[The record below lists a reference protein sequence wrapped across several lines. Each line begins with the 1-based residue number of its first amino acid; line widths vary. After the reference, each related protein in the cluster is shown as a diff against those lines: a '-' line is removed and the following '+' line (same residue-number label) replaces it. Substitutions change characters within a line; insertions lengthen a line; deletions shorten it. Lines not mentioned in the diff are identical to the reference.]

1 MSDKHQEIKSKVLMG
16 LSIPTS
22 FIKETNPL
30 TSEIGKL
37 VARYFQEKVADK
49 IPDRKNPNV
58 TICTYSNYS
67 NKYLGDYVCFIGEE
81 VAEDTKVPAG
91 MVRHEI
97 PAATYMKFTTE
108 KGAVPFNIMKVWQK
122 IWQMF
127 EGTEHGNRLYQVDFQ
142 VHDERAADPLNAI
155 VDIYVGVSSS

>member
-1 MSDKHQEIKSKVLMG
+1 MIYERQQIENKVLMG

-22 FIKETNPL
+22 FIKETTPI

-37 VARYFQEKVADK
+37 VARYFQDKVAER
-49 IPDRKNPNV
+49 IPQRKNPHV

-81 VAEDTKVPAG
+81 VSKDAQVPEG

-97 PAATYMKFTTE
+97 PAATYLKFTTE

-122 IWQMF
+122 VWQMF
-127 EGTEHGNRLYQVDFQ
+127 ETPDHGKRLYQVDFQ
-142 VHDERAADPLNAI
+142 IHDERAADPLNAI
-155 VDIYVGVSSS
+155 VDIYVGIE

>member
-1 MSDKHQEIKSKVLMG
+1 MLYERHKIEPKVLIG
-16 LSIPTS
+16 LSVSTS
-22 FIKETNPL
+22 FMKESNPL
-30 TSEIGKL
+30 TSEIGKV
-37 VARYFQEKVADK
+37 VAKYFQDKFADK
-49 IPDRKNPNV
+49 IPERKHPNV

-81 VAEDTKVPAG
+81 VNKDTKVPEG

-97 PAATYMKFTTE
+97 PAATYLKFTTE

-127 EGTEHGNRLYQVDFQ
+127 ESTEHGKRLYQVDFQ
-142 VHDERAADPLNAI
+142 IHDERASDLLNAI
-155 VDIYVGVSSS
+155 VDIYVGIEE